1 LRSNNSIHWSSPSPY
16 NIRVT
21 EIRREELDRRFGR
34 ARVMVL
40 AEGDWD
46 ADKLA
51 TEDHKE
57 RFIIILTLAEGIIW

>member
-1 LRSNNSIHWSSPSPY
+1 
-16 NIRVT
+16 
-21 EIRREELDRRFGR
+21 
-34 ARVMVL
+34 MVL

-57 RFIIILTLAEGIIW
+57 RFIIILTLAKGIIW